1 LLIQWGFLSDY
12 LSVFR
17 PIIGQ
22 VVENFQPEAIILQCG
37 ADSLGCDRLGFDGHA
52 DCVRFVKS
60 LGIPMI
66 VVGGGGYTLRNVAR
80 CWANETGVL
89 VDVDLPNEIP
99 ENAG

>member
-1 LLIQWGFLSDY
+1 MLVLNACCH
-12 LSVFR
+12 VFR
-17 PIIGQ
+17 
-22 VVENFQPEAIILQCG
+22 
-37 ADSLGCDRLGFDGHA
+37 FDGHA
-52 DCVRFVKS
+52 DCVRFIKS

-99 ENAG
+99 ENAGLLNAYTVVFSTRLSYYTCLKYPQ